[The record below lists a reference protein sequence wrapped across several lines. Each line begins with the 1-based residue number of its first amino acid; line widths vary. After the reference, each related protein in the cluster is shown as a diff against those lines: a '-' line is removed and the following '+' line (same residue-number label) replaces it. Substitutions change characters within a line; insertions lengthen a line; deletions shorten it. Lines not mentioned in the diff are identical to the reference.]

1 MSHPLTSLH
10 SAGLSGASRGAGKPG
25 QGLVAPQVAA
35 LLPTVRLAMDSIL
48 KAGRIFLS
56 SGEQESTLF
65 KSLSGH
71 DVMSLLKS

>member
-35 LLPTVRLAMDSIL
+35 LLPTVRLAMDSY
-48 KAGRIFLS
+48 
-56 SGEQESTLF
+56 F
-65 KSLSGH
+65 KSWKDIPELRRARKYSI
-71 DVMSLLKS
+71 